1 MKNEI
6 RNELNLQINRE
17 MQSAYNYLG
26 IATWCSEKGY
36 PGSAHW
42 FSLQAKEEMEHAL
55 KIYKYLLDRGE
66 TPTLESVGKP
76 KAAFEDLRST
86 FEAALEQEREV
97 ENFLNAIS
105 VKAAEAKDHVT
116 LNFLAWF
123 LEEQVEEVA
132 SVQTILDQLSLAK
145 DSLFLVDQELGKRTE
160 TESAGN

>member
-1 MKNEI
+1 MKDEI
-6 RNELNLQINRE
+6 KNELNLQINRE

-26 IATWCSEKGY
+26 IATWCSAKGY

-42 FSLQAKEEMEHAL
+42 FSLQAKEEMQHAI
-55 KIYKYLLDRGE
+55 KIYKYLLDRGV
-66 TPTLESVGKP
+66 TPSLQSIGKP
-76 KAAFEDLRST
+76 KAEFEDLRST

-97 ENFLNAIS
+97 ENFLNNIS

-132 SVQTILDQLSLAK
+132 SVQTILDQLSLAGE
-145 DSLFLVDQELGKRTE
+145 SLFLIDQELGKRTE
-160 TESAGN
+160 EAKE

>member
-1 MKNEI
+1 MKDEI

-17 MQSAYNYLG
+17 MQSAYNYMG

-42 FSLQAKEEMEHAL
+42 FSMQAKEEMEHAL
-55 KIYKYLLDRGE
+55 KIYNYLLDRG
-66 TPTLESVGKP
+66 TSPTLESIGKP
-76 KAAFEDLRST
+76 KASFEDLRST
-86 FEAALEQEREV
+86 FEAALEQEKEI
-97 ENFLNAIS
+97 ENFLNSIS

-132 SVQTILDQLSLAK
+132 SVQTILDQISLAK
-145 DSLFLVDQELGKRTE
+145 DSFFLVDQELGKRVE
-160 TESAGN
+160 EEEA

>member
-1 MKNEI
+1 MKEEI
-6 RNELNLQINRE
+6 KKELNLQINRE

-55 KIYKYLLDRGE
+55 KIYKYILDRGE
-66 TPTLESVGKP
+66 TPILESVGKP

-86 FEAALEQEREV
+86 FESALEQEREV

-145 DSLFLVDQELGKRTE
+145 DSLFLVDQELGRRTE
-160 TESAGN
+160 AEEA